1 MFVSII
7 SLLAAFVFILFT
19 TKLTAHKSDCGLYAP
34 VLSGV
39 YFILCI
45 GVLAAICNFTFI
57 PVMLETMTVGV
68 VVVDV
73 FLAVYACKKGKLKQH
88 ISFKK
93 SELISLLAVVA
104 LMLAACIVH
113 FGLRLSLIYI
123 DIDSARYLK
132 LAMELRRTHR
142 VSGEFL
148 SPLILSLF
156 IQWIEPFVSPVSMYK
171 GMILAHIF
179 IQVLSAGL
187 FWCLAHKL
195 NRGRYPQI
203 VTVMLT
209 ALYVGGFQL
218 YILTYGTFFHWED
231 GILILMF
238 LIYHLLELQQ
248 HQETTRAGLASF
260 LLGIFGLLI
269 CYPFF
274 IAITAVLLLPEL
286 IIWLRKHAH
295 HLEKKTKWKM
305 TGIVLVVGLIGGHFV
320 RQRSATLSGI
330 FDNLRTEGLAY
341 KEPFLDFV
349 YFVPI
354 LIAYSIVL
362 YRRRKEGK
370 QTETY
375 VIWRMN
381 LTALVFMIFWF
392 VLFASGHLSN
402 YYYYRNYYVLW
413 LVSWLM
419 TAHAIGIL
427 AEEKQTAM
435 LASYGV
441 LYAIAVVTS
450 VVGINAKLE
459 QINGDMFLEKKTNQ
473 TMCPLY
479 AFTSNELIHRADAA
493 VSPKMYELY
502 ATVIEDLGGEE
513 VPMLTSYY
521 SVMRSAWYHAITDVD
536 HLNPTYDLRLETLY
550 DMLRVLDEND
560 TTYVLYQKTDKQ
572 WKKYQNTI
580 LSGLT
585 VVEENDEGAILQ
597 LTNGTW
603 KELLNRFT
611 DVPEGQLEIIQ
622 YIKQHVFPKNL
633 KILSDKKAANVIPE
647 VYTAYFGENAD
658 SLIGELTAKKFLK
671 NLNLLDEAQAEA
683 VIVLKDSDI
692 YLQNQE
698 FWDKQNIVFENEAGM
713 LVGPANAT
721 WEESK

>member
-7 SLLAAFVFILFT
+7 SLLAALVFILFT
-19 TKLTAHKSDCGLYAP
+19 AKLIAHKSDCGLYAP

-45 GVLAAICNFTFI
+45 GVIAAICNFTFI
-57 PVMLETMTVGV
+57 PVMLETVTAGIAI
-68 VVVDV
+68 VDV
-73 FLAVYACKKGKLKQH
+73 FLVVRVCKKGKLKQS
-88 ISFKK
+88 ITFKK
-93 SELISLLAVVA
+93 SELIGLLAVIA
-104 LMLAACIVH
+104 LMLAACIIH
-113 FGLRLSLIYI
+113 FGPRLSLIYI

-156 IQWIEPFVSPVSMYK
+156 IQWIEPFVSTVSMYK

-179 IQVLSAGL
+179 VQVLSACM

-203 VTVMLT
+203 VTVVLT

-248 HQETTRAGLASF
+248 HQETTKEGLASF
-260 LLGIFGLLI
+260 LLGIFGLFI

-274 IAITAVLLLPEL
+274 IVITVVLLLPE
-286 IIWLRKHAH
+286 IVIWIRKHAH
-295 HLEKKTKWKM
+295 SLTKKTKWKM
-305 TGIVLVVGLIGGHFV
+305 TGIVLVVGLIGIHFV
-320 RQRSATLSGI
+320 RQRSATISGI

-354 LIAYSIVL
+354 LIAYSIML

-381 LTALVFMIFWF
+381 LTALAFMIFWF
-392 VLFASGHLSN
+392 ILFASGHLSN

-413 LVSWLM
+413 MISWLM

-427 AEEKQTAM
+427 VEEKQTAM

-459 QINGDMFLEKKTNQ
+459 KINDSMFLEKKTNQ

-493 VSPKMYELY
+493 VSLQMLELY
-502 ATVIEDLGGEE
+502 KMVVGELGAEE

-521 SVMRSAWYHAITDVD
+521 SVMRSAWYHAITDID
-536 HLNPTYDLRLETLY
+536 HLNPTYDLRMETLY

-572 WKKYQNTI
+572 WKKYQSTI
-580 LSGLT
+580 LAGLET
-585 VVEENDEGAILQ
+585 VEENDEGAILK
-597 LTNGTW
+597 LTGGTW
-603 KELLNRFT
+603 KDLLNRFT
-611 DVPEGQLEIIQ
+611 DVPEGQLEIIL
-622 YIKQHVFPKNL
+622 YIKQHVYPQNL
-633 KILSDKKAANVIPE
+633 KILSDKKAENVVLE
-647 VYTAYFGENAD
+647 AYTAYFGEDTD
-658 SLIGELTAKKFLK
+658 SLVGELTAKKFLK
-671 NLNLLDEAQAEA
+671 NLKLLDEAQAEA

-698 FWDKQNIVFENEAGM
+698 FWDKQNIVFENETGM